1 MKKIIIPT
9 FVAVGVLIGTAAFA
23 DEIQFTTL
31 PQPVQT
37 TVIRESHIEGP
48 AGVVR
53 VVHDSTGVYAVTV
66 RGDAGE
72 HIVYV
77 NDSGAVVQAPETTTV
92 QTQGT
97 TQVQGTTTTVQTAQ
111 PATETQQTVVTT
123 EQVQK
128 DQSRYELVEKKG
140 KKEVYLDHQ
149 TGQKVTVKR
158 DKD

>member
-9 FVAVGVLIGTAAFA
+9 FLAVGVLIGSAAFA

-111 PATETQQTVVTT
+111 PATETQQTVITT

>member
-1 MKKIIIPT
+1 MRKIIIPT

-37 TVIRESHIEGP
+37 TVIRETHIEGP

-92 QTQGT
+92 QTQG
-97 TQVQGTTTTVQTAQ
+97 TTTVQTAQ

-158 DKD
+158 DND

>member
-23 DEIQFTTL
+23 DDIQFTTL

-37 TVIRESHIEGP
+37 TVIRETHIQGP

-53 VVHDSTGVYAVTV
+53 VVHDSTGIYAVTV

-77 NDSGAVVQAPETTTV
+77 NDAGAVVQAPATTTV
-92 QTQGT
+92 QSQG
-97 TQVQGTTTTVQTAQ
+97 TTTVQTAQ

-128 DQSRYELVEKKG
+128 DQSRYELLEKKG

-158 DKD
+158 END

>member
-97 TQVQGTTTTVQTAQ
+97 TQVQGTTTVQTAQ

-128 DQSRYELVEKKG
+128 DQSRYELIEKKG

-158 DKD
+158 DND

>member
-97 TQVQGTTTTVQTAQ
+97 TTTVQTAQ
-111 PATETQQTVVTT
+111 PATETQQTVITT